1 MLHFCIDNRE
11 KVVYTIKRKRYR
23 KKVTDKERR
32 TISMSQQQTAVLE
45 VEHLS
50 KQYKKGIYASKDV
63 NFTVNKGEIFALL
76 GPNGA
81 GKTTTIRMIAT
92 LLKPTEGD
100 AKIEGHSIKTDP
112 AEVRKRLTYLPDEAG
127 AYKNMKGRQ
136 YLQFMA
142 DMYADSKEQA
152 AGYVKTAEEICKLG
166 DRLDDKIESYSRGM
180 TRKLLLARTIM
191 PKPPIAILD
200 EPTSGL
206 DIINALEIRRMIRQ
220 LASEGMSFLLSS
232 HNMLEIEYVS
242 DRVGIIAKGH
252 LLELGTPDEL
262 KAKYNAEN
270 LEEVFETV
278 VNNKESMGW

>member
-1 MLHFCIDNRE
+1 MAEQN
-11 KVVYTIKRKRYR
+11 TP
-23 KKVTDKERR
+23 
-32 TISMSQQQTAVLE
+32 VLE

-50 KQYKKGIYASKDV
+50 KQYKKGVYASKDV
-63 NFTVNKGEIFALL
+63 NFTVSKGEIFALL

-81 GKTTTIRMIAT
+81 GKTTTIRTIAT

-100 AKIEGHSIKTDP
+100 ARVAGFSVRNQP
-112 AEVRKRLTYLPDEAG
+112 AEVRKNLTYLPDEAG

-142 DMYADSKEQA
+142 EMYAESRDQA
-152 AGYVKTAEEICKLG
+152 AEFVKTAEEICKLG

-191 PKPPIAILD
+191 PKPKIAILD

-206 DIINALEIRRMIRQ
+206 DIINALEIRRMIRE
-220 LASEGMSFLLSS
+220 LAKNGMSFLLSS

-262 KAKYNAEN
+262 KSKYSASN

-278 VNNKESMGW
+278 VNERESKGW